1 MLALQLNEQKD
12 SYSPGCKEA
21 VFTHLCDIQAR
32 CSSAPSKVKRQCKQP
47 WYLSLHFAW
56 ERERRWLHW
65 QSSTHTQPA
74 TALQREN
81 ICRKYRDITTLLT
94 ALDWPIILKTRRPI
108 RKRRARHPRHYWSVH
123 WDWHPGEQFIELN
136 HAVCLQDWGDTEGT
150 GVCELL
156 EFCQTKHRK
165 TDMHTFQKIWANLQ
179 TLQSCIPNNS
189 ALLWLKNKRLCSL

>member
-1 MLALQLNEQKD
+1 MSKKTHTRQDAKKQYLLTFATFKHAVPQPLQKLKGNVN
-12 SYSPGCKEA
+12 S
-21 VFTHLCDIQAR
+21 LDI
-32 CSSAPSKVKRQCKQP
+32 SACT
-47 WYLSLHFAW
+47 SL

-81 ICRKYRDITTLLT
+81 ICHKYRDITTLLT

>member
-1 MLALQLNEQKD
+1 MSKKTHTRQDAKKQYLLTFATFKHAVPQPLQKLKGNVN
-12 SYSPGCKEA
+12 S
-21 VFTHLCDIQAR
+21 LDI
-32 CSSAPSKVKRQCKQP
+32 SACT
-47 WYLSLHFAW
+47 SL

-81 ICRKYRDITTLLT
+81 ICHKYRDITTLLT

-136 HAVCLQDWGDTEGT
+136 HAVCLQDWGDTEGI